1 MNKLLLRLTLAVISA
16 RSLAFN
22 ASLLHGSSL
31 YLSMLTLLAQAL
43 PYLLTI
49 TLLIRFHSGSVA
61 AACTSGTNT
70 SQLTRRVG
78 GATRMTIPA

>member
-1 MNKLLLRLTLAVISA
+1 MNKLLLRLTIAVISA
-16 RSLAFN
+16 RSLAFK

-61 AACTSGTNT
+61 AARTSGMNT
-70 SQLTRRVG
+70 SQLTRYIG
-78 GATRMTIPA
+78 GATRLDV